1 MSRASVEQDAKIS
14 ADHLERMAYVYV
26 RQSSPRQVQ
35 EHLESQRRQY
45 ELVEWAL
52 ARGWPRE
59 AIQVIDEDQG
69 KSSAT
74 AKTRPGF
81 ARLLAAVGRGAGR
94 DRDRL
99 GGDTAGAQQPRLAS
113 PHLPVSVHRHAHR
126 RRTHGVRS
134 GAVGRSHGIGHPWA
148 DGRAGAGELDRAHG
162 QRALAQGRAWRIAH
176 HPATGL

>member
-1 MSRASVEQDAKIS
+1 MSSANVEQYAKIS
-14 ADHLERMAYVYV
+14 ADHLERMACVYV

-81 ARLLAAVGRGAGR
+81 ARLLAAV
-94 DRDRL
+94 
-99 GGDTAGAQQPRLAS
+99 AGAQVGIVIALEVTRLARNS
-113 PHLPVSVHRHAHR
+113 PDWHHLIYLCRFTATLIADEHTVYDPALSADRMVL
-126 RRTHGVRS
+126 
-134 GAVGRSHGIGHPWA
+134 GIRGQM
-148 DGRAGAGELDRAHG
+148 GELELESSIA
-162 QRALAQGRAWRIAH
+162 RIA
-176 HPATGL
+176 P